1 MNDIDNVYG
10 LIDTVTNTVDNFVFN
25 HMTKTK
31 AENLGLDNRAGY
43 TLYVNDD
50 CIAVSKVNDRSLQY
64 YGGFEYIDESDR
76 AELGEWVFYMSESD
90 RVSECLDT
98 FYTVESGEGV

>member
-1 MNDIDNVYG
+1 MNDIVDVYG
-10 LIDTVTNTVDNFVFN
+10 LIDTVTNTVDNFVFG

-43 TLYVNDD
+43 TLYVNDE

-64 YGGFEYIDESDR
+64 YGGFEYIDEAYR
-76 AELGEWVFYMSESD
+76 VELGEWVFYMTESD
-90 RVSECLDT
+90 RVSECIDR
-98 FYTVESGEGV
+98 FNEVEVGV